1 MTTFKI
7 LIFVFLIHAS
17 HQLNNGLGLT
27 PQMGW
32 NSWNH
37 FGCNINEKLI
47 QQTADIIV
55 SSGLAAAGYQYVNLD
70 DCWQVSRDADG
81 TIQADPHDFPSGI
94 QALADY
100 VHSKNLKFGL
110 YSDAGGNTGGGRPA
124 SLHYETKDANTYAA
138 WKVDY
143 LKYDNC
149 NSDGTTPEVRYPPMR
164 DALNASGRPIFFSMC
179 EWGVDQP
186 ALWAA
191 NVGNSWRTTGDIQDN
206 WNSMISNIDINNQY
220 AAKAGPGGWND
231 PDMLEVGNGGM
242 TDAEYITHFSLWCI
256 SKAPLLIGCDV
267 SKMSEATLKTLTNAE
282 AIAINQDK
290 LGYQGQKV
298 SVSQSQ
304 LKNGT
309 SDVGV
314 ADCSS
319 VSLRGDPKHFQWTY
333 NDQDGSI
340 RLAVNGLCLS
350 IENCNT
356 TEAANI
362 VTSECRI
369 NDPQAP
375 CQGKNQ
381 QWTYN
386 SADQTIVSRMDGK
399 CLDVFGQSGPNVDA
413 YTCNKQDNQA
423 WTWSQTDGT
432 VRSKQNNECLTT
444 IANVEVWA
452 ISLSDGSKGVLL
464 LNRANTGSEP
474 IVVQWRD
481 IGFLADQSALV
492 RDLWAH
498 QDLGTFT
505 ANYTS
510 PDIDYHSS
518 MLLKITPTQ

>member
-1 MTTFKI
+1 MT
-7 LIFVFLIHAS
+7 
-17 HQLNNGLGLT
+17 
-27 PQMGW
+27 
-32 NSWNH
+32 
-37 FGCNINEKLI
+37 
-47 QQTADIIV
+47 
-55 SSGLAAAGYQYVNLD
+55 
-70 DCWQVSRDADG
+70 
-81 TIQADPHDFPSGI
+81 
-94 QALADY
+94 
-100 VHSKNLKFGL
+100 KN
-110 YSDAGGNTGGGRPA
+110 
-124 SLHYETKDANTYAA
+124 
-138 WKVDY
+138 V
-143 LKYDNC
+143 
-149 NSDGTTPEVRYPPMR
+149 V
-164 DALNASGRPIFFSMC
+164 
-179 EWGVDQP
+179 
-186 ALWAA
+186 
-191 NVGNSWRTTGDIQDN
+191 
-206 WNSMISNIDINNQY
+206 
-220 AAKAGPGGWND
+220 
-231 PDMLEVGNGGM
+231 LEVGNGGM

-386 SADQTIVSRMDGK
+386 SADQTTVSRMDGK
-399 CLDVFGQSGPNVDA
+399 
-413 YTCNKQDNQA
+413 
-423 WTWSQTDGT
+423 W
-432 VRSKQNNECLTT
+432 
-444 IANVEVWA
+444 
-452 ISLSDGSKGVLL
+452 
-464 LNRANTGSEP
+464 
-474 IVVQWRD
+474 
-481 IGFLADQSALV
+481 
-492 RDLWAH
+492 
-498 QDLGTFT
+498 
-505 ANYTS
+505 
-510 PDIDYHSS
+510 
-518 MLLKITPTQ
+518 